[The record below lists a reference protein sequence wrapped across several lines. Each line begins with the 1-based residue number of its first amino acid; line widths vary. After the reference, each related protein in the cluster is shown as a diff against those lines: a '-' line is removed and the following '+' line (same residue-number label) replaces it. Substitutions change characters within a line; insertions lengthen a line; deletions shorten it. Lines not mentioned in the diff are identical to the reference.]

1 MGNQKKGQRGG
12 SKVKSESER
21 ELRNGVRSR
30 EKEGG
35 GHPPAQEKPR
45 EGGEGGVPIRK
56 SDSILLQTL
65 GTEELLF
72 YSPVSLFAR
81 HDPHGSHLPA
91 KGVLALILR

>member
-12 SKVKSESER
+12 SKVKSESESER

-30 EKEGG
+30 EKEG
-35 GHPPAQEKPR
+35 R
-45 EGGEGGVPIRK
+45 RGEGGVPVRK